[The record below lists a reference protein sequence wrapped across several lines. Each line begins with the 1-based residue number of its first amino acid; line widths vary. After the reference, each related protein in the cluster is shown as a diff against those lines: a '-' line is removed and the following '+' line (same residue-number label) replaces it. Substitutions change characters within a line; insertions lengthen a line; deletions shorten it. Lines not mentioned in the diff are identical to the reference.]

1 MADYIVTTRNKNGS
15 LEERVYTAN
24 DRAELFK
31 KLAADGV
38 SAIRVREGAIG
49 KKPKRKNAGSS
60 ASSKGRGLIVAT
72 LLVLVG
78 GVAAWWMMKGGEKK
92 VTETKVEKKETKIAP
107 ANPEK
112 VKSSSPAV
120 KEAKSNDPKELP
132 PQKVGETRN
141 GFIKLPSGRLH
152 KVKGVFTNRTASVK
166 GPYAIFKNRCD
177 NEIAGLLYAKPG
189 SVVGPMPKYSG
200 RFTQR
205 FLDSLKTPI
214 VVTSEDSPEDAEL
227 KKAVIEAKKEL
238 KAAYDRG
245 EDIEQIMLD
254 SRKELHKL
262 ALYKRDI
269 QQEIAKFRREGNASD
284 QELEEFVQMANTML
298 EAKGIAPLNV
308 GPITRQ
314 KIKALSKP
322 QSNEEKK

>member
-1 MADYIVTTRNKNGS
+1 MVDYIVTIRTKDGS
-15 LEERVYTAN
+15 LSERDYTAN
-24 DRAELFK
+24 DRAELFQ

-38 SAIRVREGAIG
+38 TAVRVSEGAAG
-49 KKPKRKNAGSS
+49 KKPRKAVKKAG
-60 ASSKGRGLIVAT
+60 APSKGRGLVAAIAAI
-72 LLVLVG
+72 LIA
-78 GVAAWWMMKGGEKK
+78 GVAAWFMWPEEKK
-92 VTETKVEKKETKIAP
+92 VVERKEEKKETKVAP
-107 ANPEK
+107 AKPEK

-120 KEAKSNDPKELP
+120 KEAKANDPKELP

-141 GFIKLPSGRLH
+141 GYIKLPSGRLH

-214 VVTSEDSPEDAEL
+214 VVTSEDSPADAEL

-298 EAKGIAPLNV
+298 EAKGIAPLNI

-322 QSNEEKK
+322 QSKEEKK